1 MQAAGKVETGTAP
14 VVEEETNKP
23 SPLSRAIGYLGQH
36 RRTAI
41 LAYGALFIATLAQ
54 LVVPSLVRNMIN
66 AVTDGVIANQVL
78 SIPLPSVQA
87 QAAEQLGQTLPE
99 IQSTFDGAETLLIN
113 GVLLVIAF
121 SVMRGVFAF
130 VQAYM
135 AELTSQGVAY
145 SMRNDIFSK
154 IQRLSFSYYDSQ
166 QTGQLMI
173 RATDDVERVRLFI
186 AQGLILAVQAV
197 LLLVVTLGIL
207 FLTNWRLTLTILPIL
222 PIAFVLF
229 LIFGSLAQ
237 PLFAEV
243 QKRLSKLNTV
253 LQENVAGIRVVKA
266 FVRQGHEQD
275 RFEKTNA
282 DLYDQWMKVARVFS
296 ALFPMIF
303 LIGQIGQAVIVYFAG
318 GQIIG
323 GSLTLGDYQLFSLYL
338 VYVFFP
344 IGQLGIIITLMAQ
357 AAASSERI
365 FEILDAESD
374 VIDKPDAIKLPAIEG
389 RVAFEDVSFKYFNS
403 SDLVLKGISFTA
415 EPGETI
421 ALLGSTGSG
430 KTTIINLI
438 PRFYDVTNGAITID
452 GYDLRDVTQDS
463 LRSQI
468 GIVLQETNLFS
479 GTIREN
485 IAFGRP
491 DATDEE
497 VIEAAKAAAAHDFI
511 AEFPDAY
518 ETSVGERGATLSGG
532 QKQRIAIA
540 RALLLKPNIL
550 ILDDSTSS
558 VDFATER
565 KIQGALETL
574 MDGRTSF
581 VIAQRISTARNA
593 DKIIV
598 LDKGEV
604 AAMGTHDDLLENN
617 PVYAEIYNSQ
627 LLDDSEMMAEEA

>member
-1 MQAAGKVETGTAP
+1 MQAEVTQAR
-14 VVEEETNKP
+14 
-23 SPLSRAIGYLGQH
+23 SPLMRAIAYLGQH
-36 RRTAI
+36 RRSTFF
-41 LAYGALFIATLAQ
+41 AYGALFVATLAQ

-66 AVTDGVIANQVL
+66 AVTDGIVANQIL
-78 SIPLPSVQA
+78 SMPVPTMQA
-87 QAAEQLGQTLPE
+87 QAVEQLGQTLPE
-99 IQSTFDGAETLLIN
+99 LQSAFDNADTLLFN

-121 SVMRGVFAF
+121 AVMRGVFAF

-197 LLLVVTLGIL
+197 LLLVATLSIL
-207 FLTNWRLTLTILPIL
+207 FLTNWRLTLAIIPIL
-222 PIAFVLF
+222 PLSFI
-229 LIFGSLAQ
+229 IFMVFGRVAQ

-243 QKRLSKLNTV
+243 QKRLSSLNTV

-266 FVRQGHEQD
+266 FVRQDHEQA
-275 RFEKTNA
+275 RFEKTNI
-282 DLYDQWMKVARVFS
+282 DLYDQWMRVALVFS
-296 ALFPMIF
+296 GLFPMIF
-303 LIGQIGQAVIVYFAG
+303 LIGQVGQAVIVYFAG

-357 AAASSERI
+357 ASASSNRI
-365 FEILDAESD
+365 FEILDAQSD
-374 VIDKPDAIKLPAIEG
+374 VIDKPDATQLPQIEG
-389 RVAFEDVSFKYFNS
+389 RVTFEDVTFSYFNS
-403 SDLVLKGISFTA
+403 TDLVLKGISFAA

-438 PRFYDVTNGAITID
+438 PRFYDVTGGAITID
-452 GYDLRDVTQDS
+452 GNDLRDVTQDS

-491 DATDEE
+491 EATDDE

-511 AEFPDAY
+511 MEFPDGY

-565 KIQGALETL
+565 KIQNALETL

-604 AAMGTHDDLLENN
+604 AAVGTHDDLLENSSI
-617 PVYAEIYNSQ
+617 YAEIYNSQ
-627 LLDDSEMMAEEA
+627 LLDDSEMMAEV